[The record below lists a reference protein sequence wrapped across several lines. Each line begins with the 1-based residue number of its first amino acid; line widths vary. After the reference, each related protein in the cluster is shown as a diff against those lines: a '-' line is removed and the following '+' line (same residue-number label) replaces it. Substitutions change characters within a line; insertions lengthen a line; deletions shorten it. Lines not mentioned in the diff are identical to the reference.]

1 MRRRE
6 FIGWLAGAVAWR
18 LVARAQ
24 QAAMPVIGFL
34 NPRPIPLNPE
44 FALHALAAKANCLIG
59 DA

>member
-1 MRRRE
+1 
-6 FIGWLAGAVAWR
+6 
-18 LVARAQ
+18 
-24 QAAMPVIGFL
+24 MPVIGFL